1 MSELPIP
8 PATKSD
14 KKAREVLRA
23 WVANN
28 DLHCSME
35 IGCWGDQEAK
45 ACPGILL
52 TDVVRHVAN
61 AMAEKGH
68 KKKDPIREIRRV
80 FNAEFD
86 SATADVSGTFQN
98 SK

>member
-1 MSELPIP
+1 MSQLPIP

-14 KKAREVLRA
+14 NKAREVLRA

-35 IGCWGDQEAK
+35 IGCWGDHEAQ
-45 ACPGILL
+45 AWGVLL

-68 KKKDPIREIRRV
+68 EKEDTIREIRRV
-80 FNAEFD
+80 FDAELD
-86 SATADVSGTFQN
+86 SATAHVSGNFQN

>member
-1 MSELPIP
+1 MSKLPVP

-35 IGCWGDQEAK
+35 IGSWGDKEPQAW
-45 ACPGILL
+45 GILL

-61 AMAEKGH
+61 ALAEKGQN
-68 KKKDPIREIRRV
+68 KEETISEIRRV
-80 FNAEFD
+80 FNAELD
-86 SATADVSGTFQN
+86 SATAEASGSFQ
-98 SK
+98 KPK